1 MVNRSDADLY
11 GKHAD
16 ELTRFATGLVGP
28 HDAPDVVSAAVLTC
42 MFSKGWSA
50 VENPRAYL
58 FRGVLNEA
66 RRHHRASSRRL
77 AREHQA
83 ALPAA
88 VDPPEVRPEILAA
101 VMALS
106 MRQRAVTIL
115 TYWSDL
121 DPTSIALLLGV
132 SEGSVRRHLA
142 RARSRLKERLD
153 DHA

>member
-1 MVNRSDADLY
+1 VVAPSDAELY
-11 GKHAD
+11 GKHAE

-28 HDAPDVVSAAVLTC
+28 QDAPDVVSAAVLAC
-42 MFSKGWSA
+42 IFSKGWPR

-66 RRHHRASSRRL
+66 RRLHRATSRRL
-77 AREHQA
+77 VREQRA
-83 ALPAA
+83 ALPSA
-88 VDPPEVRPEILAA
+88 VDPPDVRPEILAA
-101 VMALS
+101 VMELS
-106 MRQRAVTIL
+106 IRQRAVTVL

-121 DPTSIALLLGV
+121 DPSSVALLLGI

-153 DHA
+153 DNA